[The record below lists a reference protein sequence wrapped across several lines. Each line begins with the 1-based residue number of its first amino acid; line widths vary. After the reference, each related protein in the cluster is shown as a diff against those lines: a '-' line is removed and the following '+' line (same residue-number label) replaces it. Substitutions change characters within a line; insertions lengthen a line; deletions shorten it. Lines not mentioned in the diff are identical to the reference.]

1 MAYNVEQ
8 IEPIDFLPDVA
19 VGVNLP
25 FTGNAVFNS
34 TYLTKDAIKANLIN
48 YFLTN
53 KGERYM
59 NPQFG
64 SNIRKLLFDN
74 IDQEKLEE
82 IKSIVK
88 RDIRKFFPRVNPLLT
103 QVTSDPDNHIV
114 SLLVRYSI
122 VDTNIEDELLI
133 NIEI

>member
-74 IDQEKLEE
+74 INEEKLEE

-122 VDTNIEDELLI
+122 IDTNIEDELLI
-133 NIEI
+133 NIEM

>member
-34 TYLTKDAIKANLIN
+34 TFLTKDAIKANLIN

-74 IDQEKLEE
+74 INEEKLEE

-88 RDIRKFFPRVNPLLT
+88 RDIRKYFPRVNPLLT

-122 VDTNIEDELLI
+122 IDTNIEDELLI
-133 NIEI
+133 NIEM

>member
-19 VGVNLP
+19 VGINLP

-34 TYLTKDAIKANLIN
+34 TFLTKDAIKANLIN

-64 SNIRKLLFDN
+64 ANIRKLLFDN
-74 IDQEKLEE
+74 INEEKLEE

-88 RDIRKFFPRVNPLLT
+88 RDIRKYFPRVNPLLT

-122 VDTNIEDELLI
+122 IDTNIEDELLI
-133 NIEI
+133 NIEM

>member
-25 FTGNAVFNS
+25 FSGEAVFNS

-74 IDQEKLEE
+74 INEEKLEE

-88 RDIRKFFPRVNPLLT
+88 RDIRKYFPRVNPLLT

-122 VDTNIEDELLI
+122 IDTNIEDELLI
-133 NIEI
+133 NIEM

>member
-1 MAYNVEQ
+1 
-8 IEPIDFLPDVA
+8 
-19 VGVNLP
+19 
-25 FTGNAVFNS
+25 
-34 TYLTKDAIKANLIN
+34 
-48 YFLTN
+48 
-53 KGERYM
+53 M

-74 IDQEKLEE
+74 INEEKLEE

-88 RDIRKFFPRVNPLLT
+88 RDIRKYFPRVNPLLT

-122 VDTNIEDELLI
+122 IDTNIEDELLI
-133 NIEI
+133 NIEM

>member
-25 FTGNAVFNS
+25 FTGEAVFNS

-74 IDQEKLEE
+74 IDEEKLEE

-88 RDIRKFFPRVNPLLT
+88 RDIRKYFPRVNPLLT

-122 VDTNIEDELLI
+122 IDTNIEDELLI
-133 NIEI
+133 NIEM

>member
-103 QVTSDPDNHIV
+103 QVTSDPDNHVV

>member
-25 FTGNAVFNS
+25 FTGEAVFNS

-74 IDQEKLEE
+74 INEEKLEE

-122 VDTNIEDELLI
+122 IDTNIEDELLI
-133 NIEI
+133 NIEM

>member
-25 FTGNAVFNS
+25 FTGEAVFNS

-74 IDQEKLEE
+74 INEEKLEE

-88 RDIRKFFPRVNPLLT
+88 RDIRKYFPRVNPLLT

-122 VDTNIEDELLI
+122 IDTNIEDELLI
-133 NIEI
+133 NIEM

>member
-25 FTGNAVFNS
+25 FTGEAVFNS
-34 TYLTKDAIKANLIN
+34 TFLTKDAIKANLIN

>member
-8 IEPIDFLPDVA
+8 IDPIDFLPDVA

-25 FTGNAVFNS
+25 FSGTAVFNS

-64 SNIRKLLFDN
+64 SNLRRLLFDN
-74 IDQEKLEE
+74 IDEEKLEE
-82 IKSIVK
+82 IKMLVK
-88 RDIRKFFPRVNPLLT
+88 RDVRKYFPRVELLLT
-103 QVTSDPDNHIV
+103 QVTSDPDSNV
-114 SLLVRYSI
+114 VNLLIRYSI
-122 VDTNIEDELLI
+122 KDTNIEDELII
-133 NIEI
+133 NIET

>member
-25 FTGNAVFNS
+25 FTGEAVFNS

-74 IDQEKLEE
+74 IDEEKLEE

-88 RDIRKFFPRVNPLLT
+88 RDIRKYFPRVNPLLT

-122 VDTNIEDELLI
+122 IDTNIEDELLI

>member
-74 IDQEKLEE
+74 INEEKLEE

-88 RDIRKFFPRVNPLLT
+88 RDIRKYFPRVNPLLT

-122 VDTNIEDELLI
+122 IDTNIEDELLI
-133 NIEI
+133 NIEM